1 LVLLESA
8 ATAVN
13 RPYRFGKMAKMLTV
27 RGVVLL
33 SALTIGGCAMNKEAP
48 VGASMEAAKG
58 GGEPKAPPAA
68 AAADGSKAAMP
79 KTSRKVIRNAELSIE
94 VKSPAAAESKV
105 SSLVEGLGGYVASSE
120 RQVVADEGAR
130 AEARVSLSLRV
141 PAERLDETLR
151 EIKKLG
157 AGAETEKIGSEDVTD
172 EYIDV
177 EARIKNQRHLEE
189 QLVSI
194 LAQAN
199 NVDSALKVHQELTN
213 VRTEIDRLE
222 GRKRFFDSETSLAK
236 ISLTLSPLRPIVI
249 ATSTGFGVDVRRA
262 AADSVDIAA
271 GVVTFAIRAT
281 GVLLPLTVLF
291 GLPTLGL
298 VLWLRRRQRRVAAAL
313 SA

>member
-1 LVLLESA
+1 
-8 ATAVN
+8 
-13 RPYRFGKMAKMLTV
+13 MLPI
-27 RGVVLL
+27 RGVMLL
-33 SALTIGGCAMNKEAP
+33 SALALGGCAMSKEAP
-48 VGASMEAAKG
+48 AGASMAAAKG
-58 GGEPKAPPAA
+58 GGEPAAPAA
-68 AAADGSKAAMP
+68 APAADGAKTGMP

-105 SSLVEGLGGYVASSE
+105 SSLVERLGGYVASSE
-120 RQVVADEGAR
+120 REVVADEGAR

-177 EARIKNQRHLEE
+177 DARIKNQRHLEE

-222 GRKRFFDSETSLAK
+222 GRKRFLDTETSLAK
-236 ISLTLSPLRPIVI
+236 ISVTLSPLRPIVA

-262 AADSVDIAA
+262 LSDSVDIAA
-271 GVVTFAIRAT
+271 GVVTFAIRAA

-298 VLWLRRRQRRVAAAL
+298 VLWLRRRQRRGVAALA
-313 SA
+313 A